1 MNPDTNTPNLP
12 TETVIATAA
21 PTVSIPAQGK
31 TRGRPKG
38 SATLTN
44 VSLASLTAK
53 FIDQTQLVP
62 VSVKW
67 LRALSTPVKTSSKT
81 AAESVAA
88 ATPDAPVGI
97 TAGA

>member
-1 MNPDTNTPNLP
+1 MNTDTNAANLP
-12 TETVIATAA
+12 TETTIAAAA
-21 PTVSIPAQGK
+21 PTVSVPAQGK

-38 SATLTN
+38 SATLVN
-44 VSLASLTAK
+44 VPLASLTAK
-53 FIDQTQLVP
+53 FTDQTQLVP
-62 VSVKW
+62 VSTKW
-67 LRALSTPVKTSSKT
+67 LRALNAHVKVSSKT